1 MKASSPIFLAQ
12 SDTTAGF
19 LCKDYKKLNALK
31 GRNLRQN
38 IILTTD
44 SLKKMQS
51 FVRIPNKY
59 KKEVRR
65 LKQTTFI
72 VRSKTLIN
80 SLATRIVVGQHSEFL
95 SFFDG
100 LYSTSANRHK
110 QRFSLEFALT
120 CATFIVL
127 DKRGLKEDKSSS
139 IYKIGS
145 YNKKRIR

>member
-1 MKASSPIFLAQ
+1 MEICHPIFLAQ

-19 LCKDYKKLNALK
+19 LCKDCKKLNVLK
-31 GRNLRQN
+31 GRSLTQN
-38 IILTTD
+38 ILLTID
-44 SLKKMQS
+44 SFKKLQS
-51 FVRIPNKY
+51 FVRIPKKH

-72 VRSKTLIN
+72 VRSKSCSKN
-80 SLATRIVVGQHSEFL
+80 LAIRVTTGMHNEFL

-110 QRFSLEFALT
+110 QRFSLEFAL
-120 CATFIVL
+120 AYANFVVL
-127 DKRGLKEDKSSS
+127 DKRGLKEEKSST
-139 IYKIGS
+139 IYKVGN

>member
-1 MKASSPIFLAQ
+1 MKDFSPIFLAQ

-19 LCKDYKKLNALK
+19 LCQDYKKLNALK
-31 GRNLRQN
+31 GRNLTQN
-38 IILTTD
+38 IILTTN

-51 FVRIPNKY
+51 FVRIPKKY
-59 KKEVRR
+59 KPQVRR
-65 LKQTTFI
+65 FKRVTCI
-72 VRSKTLIN
+72 VRSKTSIK
-80 SLATRIVVGQHSEFL
+80 SLAIRVVTGGHKEFL

-110 QRFSLEFALT
+110 QRFSLEFALS

-139 IYKIGS
+139 IYRIGS
-145 YNKKRIR
+145 FNKKRIR